1 MADNTINRLST
12 FLDQQAEQNSNS
24 SELDNTIRQITN
36 FQDEIEATRSAT
48 DIENKNIKQT
58 VEPLKTDTS
67 NPIFIDTQGNVKYNT
82 EQDFFAYE
90 TSMNIQW
97 RNKKAR
103 KVLIYLIDKFNTPLM
118 MFLKHDGMALWNNN
132 HLNNMTFYKK
142 PVLFNEIIIRDYYDN
157 NMYDT
162 YPFLSVYYKMKLSEV
177 LKNNLVNV
185 SDYFIYDSLSGLLE
199 IKSQTLEENIIM
211 LYIFLYKKI
220 KSTDEFLK
228 MKNLYI
234 KKLKS
239 SSNRLK
245 EMDNYIK
252 NINFKLNKYV
262 SSIKNK

>member
-1 MADNTINRLST
+1 
-12 FLDQQAEQNSNS
+12 
-24 SELDNTIRQITN
+24 
-36 FQDEIEATRSAT
+36 
-48 DIENKNIKQT
+48 
-58 VEPLKTDTS
+58 
-67 NPIFIDTQGNVKYNT
+67 
-82 EQDFFAYE
+82 
-90 TSMNIQW
+90 
-97 RNKKAR
+97 
-103 KVLIYLIDKFNTPLM
+103 M
-118 MFLKHDGMALWNNN
+118 MFLKRDGMALWNNN

-220 KSTDEFLK
+220 KSTDDFFK

-234 KKLKS
+234 KELKS